1 MSLTRAFAT
10 VGSLTLVSRVLGFI
24 RDMMMAAFLGA
35 GPVADAFVV
44 AFKLPNFFRRLFGEG
59 AFNAAFVPIFAGLLA
74 TDGRRA
80 AVVFAEQAMA
90 CLLGALLIFT
100 VLAEAGMPW
109 LTAAMAPGFIDDPE
123 RFGLTV
129 ELGRITFPYLMLVS
143 LAALQS
149 GILNSV
155 ERYGAA
161 AFTPVLLNICMIAA
175 LLILPRYTPTVG
187 HALSWGVV
195 ASGIAQFIWL
205 AFSCQRAGIPIGL
218 PWPRLSP
225 KVREM
230 LRTLGPALIS
240 GGVAHI
246 NVMVDMIIAS
256 LLPAGAIS
264 WLYYADRV
272 AQLPL
277 GVVGAAV
284 ATTLLPVLSRQIRGG
299 DRAAALASQN
309 KALEYALILTM
320 PAAAGLVA
328 LALPITLVL
337 FQRGAFTAEDA
348 VGTAGAMAAFSAG
361 LPAFVVAKALATN
374 FFARGDTKTPMR
386 FAIVCLIA
394 NVVLNLALMPFLAHV
409 GVALATSISS
419 WLNVGMLAYTLA
431 RQEHLVMDRGL
442 RRRLISLMIVSL
454 LMGGGL
460 YALLPLTMPY
470 MAVGQP
476 WRYGVLA
483 ALVAGGGLLYAV
495 LGQLLGAFSLK
506 DILRLLRRSRG

>member
-10 VGSLTLVSRVLGFI
+10 VGSLTLLSRVLGFI
-24 RDMMMAAFLGA
+24 RDMMMAAVLGA

-59 AFNAAFVPIFAGLLA
+59 AFNAAFVPVFAGLLA

-80 AVVFAEQAMA
+80 ALIFAEQAMA

-100 VLAEAGMPW
+100 VLAEAGMPL

-129 ELGRITFPYLMLVS
+129 DLGRITFPYLLLVS

-161 AFTPVLLNICMIAA
+161 AFTPVLLNLCMIAA
-175 LLILPRYTPTVG
+175 MIFLPKYTQTEG
-187 HALSWGVV
+187 HALAWGVV
-195 ASGIAQFIWL
+195 ASGIAQFVWL
-205 AFSCQRAGIPIGL
+205 AISCGRAGVPVGL
-218 PWPRLSP
+218 RRPRLSP

-230 LRTLGPALIS
+230 LRTLGPALIA

-299 DRAAALASQN
+299 DKAAALSSQN

-328 LALPITLVL
+328 LALPITVVL
-337 FQRGAFTAEDA
+337 FQRGLFTAADA
-348 VGTAGAMAAFSAG
+348 IGTAGAMAAFSAG

-386 FAIVCLIA
+386 FAIICLVA

-409 GVALATSISS
+409 GVALATSLSS
-419 WLNVGMLAYTLA
+419 WLNVAMLCWTLS
-431 RQEHLVMDRGL
+431 RQGHLVMDKPLQG
-442 RRRLISLMIVSL
+442 RLWRLLIVSIV
-454 LMGGGL
+454 MGGAL
-460 YALLPLTMPY
+460 WVVVPYAMPHL
-470 MAVGQP
+470 AAGQP
-476 WRYGVLA
+476 WRYPLLA
-483 ALVAGGGLLYAV
+483 GLVAGGGLVYAI
-495 LGQLLGAFSLK
+495 LGQVLGAFSLK
-506 DILRLLRRSRG
+506 DILRLLRRSR